1 LRLDLNGVFL
11 FNGIPLDFFEKQH
24 LEQNSF
30 QFIINDVTPMIESSR
45 NISSA
50 RIPPQNIEAEQ
61 AVLGSILL
69 KADVFGLVLE
79 ILKTSDFYKDGHKL
93 IFEAMID
100 LFEKN
105 EPLDLLT
112 VSNELRNINKIDQA
126 GGPTYLAS
134 LTSIVPV
141 TANIAS
147 YAKIIREKSILR
159 RLISVNTDIAASC
172 FEEQGDIDLLVDR
185 AEQAIFDIAGS
196 KSDQN
201 FTPVKVIVPKAFA
214 MVEQLYKR
222 KELITGVP
230 TGYVEIDRMT
240 AGLQPSD
247 LIIIAARPSMG
258 KTSFAMNIAQH
269 AALVEKI
276 GVAVFS
282 LEMSKEQLVMRLM
295 SSVGRIDSQRIRT
308 GKLRSE
314 DWPKLT
320 RAVGMLS
327 EAPMFIDDTPAI
339 SVLEMRAKIRRLAS
353 QQQIGLV
360 IVDYLQLMR
369 GRNDIENRT
378 QEISEISRSLK
389 ALAKEHNLPV
399 VALSQLN
406 RSLESRTDKRPMMAD
421 LRESGAIEQDADV
434 ICFIY
439 RDEVYNKAED
449 NPEKGIAEIIIGK
462 QRNGPTGISRL
473 AFIKEFTMFENMSN
487 YEEPDTYN

>member
-1 LRLDLNGVFL
+1 MTRDAITTG
-11 FNGIPLDFFEKQH
+11 
-24 LEQNSF
+24 S
-30 QFIINDVTPMIESSR
+30 TP
-45 NISSA
+45 SA
-50 RIPPQNIEAEQ
+50 MPAKLPPQNVEAEQ

-69 KADVFGLVLE
+69 KDNLLGTVLE
-79 ILKTSDFYKDGHKL
+79 IIKPEDFYKDGHKL
-93 IFEAMID
+93 IYEAIVD

-105 EPLDLLT
+105 EPQDLLT
-112 VSNELRNINKIDQA
+112 VSNLLSNTNRLEKA
-126 GGPTYLAS
+126 GGAAYLAM
-134 LTSIVPV
+134 LTSMVPV
-141 TANIAS
+141 TSNILS

-159 RLISVNTDIAASC
+159 RLILVNSDIAQRC
-172 FEEQGDIDLLVDR
+172 YEEQNDIGLLVDE

-196 KSDQN
+196 KGEQH
-201 FTPVKVIVPKAFA
+201 FTHIKSIVPKAFA
-214 MVEQLYKR
+214 TVEQLYKR

-230 TGYVEIDRMT
+230 TGYFEIDKMT

-247 LIIIAARPSMG
+247 LIILAARPSMG

-269 AALVEKI
+269 AALIEKT

-282 LEMSKEQLVMRLM
+282 LEMSKEQLVMRLL

-327 EAPMFIDDTPAI
+327 EAPVFIDDTPAI
-339 SVLEMRAKIRRLAS
+339 TVLEMRAKVRRLAS
-353 QQQIGLV
+353 QNDIGLI

-369 GRNDIENRT
+369 GRTTENRT

-389 ALAKEHNLPV
+389 ALAKEHNVPV
-399 VALSQLN
+399 IALSQLN
-406 RSLESRTDKRPMMAD
+406 RGLESRTDKRPMMSD

-449 NPEKGIAEIIIGK
+449 NPERGTAEIIIGK
-462 QRNGPTGISRL
+462 QRNGPTGVSRL
-473 AFIKEFTMFENMSN
+473 AFIKEYTMFENMSTFDEPGD
-487 YEEPDTYN
+487 YEQ

>member
-1 LRLDLNGVFL
+1 MNTSPV
-11 FNGIPLDFFEKQH
+11 H
-24 LEQNSF
+24 
-30 QFIINDVTPMIESSR
+30 
-45 NISSA
+45 A
-50 RIPPQNIEAEQ
+50 RMPPQNVEAEQ

-69 KADVFGLVLE
+69 KADVFGNVLE
-79 ILKTSDFYKDGHKL
+79 ILKTTDFYKDSHRL
-93 IFEAMID
+93 IYETMID

-112 VSNELRNINKIDQA
+112 VSNLLRDKNKIEQI
-126 GGPTYLAS
+126 GGTIYLAT

-141 TANIAS
+141 TANISS

-159 RLISVNTDIAASC
+159 KLISVNTDIAARC
-172 FEEQGDIDLLVDR
+172 YEEQNDIDILVDD

-196 KSDQN
+196 KNDQN
-201 FTPVKVIVPKAFA
+201 FTPIKAIVPKAFA
-214 MVEQLYKR
+214 AVEQLYKR

-230 TGYVEIDRMT
+230 TGYAEIDKMT
-240 AGLQPSD
+240 AGLQASD
-247 LIIIAARPSMG
+247 LIILAARPSMG

-269 AALVEKI
+269 AALVEKT

-282 LEMSKEQLVMRLM
+282 LEMSKEQLVMRLL

-339 SVLEMRAKIRRLAS
+339 SVLEMRAKLRRLAA
-353 QQQIGLV
+353 QHDIGLV
-360 IVDYLQLMR
+360 VVDYLQLMR
-369 GRNDIENRT
+369 GRATIENRT

-389 ALAKEHNLPV
+389 ALAKEHNIPV
-399 VALSQLN
+399 IALSQLN
-406 RSLESRTDKRPMMAD
+406 RGLENRTDKRPMMAD

-439 RDEVYNKAED
+439 RDEVYNKSED
-449 NPEKGIAEIIIGK
+449 NPERGIAEIIIGK
-462 QRNGPTGISRL
+462 QRNGPTGVARL
-473 AFIKEFTMFENMSN
+473 TFIKEFTMFENMSTFD
-487 YEEPDTYN
+487 EPEGYS

>member
-1 LRLDLNGVFL
+1 MSD
-11 FNGIPLDFFEKQH
+11 
-24 LEQNSF
+24 
-30 QFIINDVTPMIESSR
+30 SSK
-45 NISSA
+45 IAFPA
-50 RIPPQNIEAEQ
+50 RIPPQNVEAEQ

-79 ILKTSDFYKDGHKL
+79 VLKTGDFYKEGHKL
-93 IFEAMID
+93 MFEAMIG
-100 LFEKN
+100 LFERN

-112 VSNELRNINKIDQA
+112 VSNELRDLNHLEQA
-126 GGPTYLAS
+126 GGSSYLAS
-134 LTSIVPV
+134 LTSIVPM
-141 TANIAS
+141 TANIVS
-147 YAKIIREKSILR
+147 YARIIREKSILR
-159 RLISVNTDIAASC
+159 KLIAVNTDIAARC
-172 FEEQGDIDLLVDR
+172 FEEQNDIDLLVDK

-201 FTPVKVIVPKAFA
+201 FVPVKSIVPKAFA
-214 MVEQLYKR
+214 MVEQLFKR

-230 TGYVEIDRMT
+230 TGYSEIDRMT

-269 AALVEKI
+269 AALIEKI

-282 LEMSKEQLVMRLM
+282 LEMSKEQLVMRLL

-327 EAPMFIDDTPAI
+327 ESPIYIDDTPAI
-339 SVLEMRAKIRRLAS
+339 TVLEMRAKIRRLAS
-353 QQQIGLV
+353 QQQIGLI

-369 GRNDIENRT
+369 GRSDIENRT

-389 ALAKEHNLPV
+389 ALAKEHSVPV
-399 VALSQLN
+399 IALSQLN
-406 RSLESRTDKRPMMAD
+406 RSLESRTDKRPMMSD

-439 RDEVYNKAED
+439 RDEVYNKSED
-449 NPEKGIAEIIIGK
+449 NPEKGIAEVIIGK
-462 QRNGPTGISRL
+462 QRNGPTGLSRL
-473 AFIKEFTMFENMSN
+473 TFIKEYTMFENMSTFDEAD
-487 YEEPDTYN
+487 YR